1 MLRSPLIRIKMQ
13 AGSELRN
20 HTINL
25 DVSANQFVA
34 NHLTQPFVKE
44 LEYKGGLIEI
54 ESDTTNGVF

>member
-1 MLRSPLIRIKMQ
+1 MQ